1 MIHPLCHAEEHHSG
15 AVSFR
20 DRFTKVILKTSIV
33 KLLRNRYMSW
43 REWYND
49 RILCHSFSK
58 KERYNKG
65 HLKEAL
71 NFLHENMHFSVIS
84 LLHVLFLA
92 IFARRVVPES
102 I

>member
-1 MIHPLCHAEEHHSG
+1 
-15 AVSFR
+15 
-20 DRFTKVILKTSIV
+20 
-33 KLLRNRYMSW
+33 MSW

-58 KERYNKG
+58 KERYNNG
-65 HLKEAL
+65 QLKEAL

-92 IFARRVVPES
+92 IFARRSLSQYEEISVIV
-102 I
+102 ITCMIG